1 MTITEFLTARL
12 DEDEAET
19 WVIVPYDCAPG
30 CCAPEGWVGH
40 QCQWCDSMP
49 VYGGTRDAI
58 VEIAQEHAETV
69 HQRSRVLA
77 EVEAKRA
84 IVALHAPKDRRPWGI
99 GNGWQEC
106 VVCFDPSTE
115 AGEYTWET
123 WPCPT
128 LRALVQSYADHPDC
142 DEAWRA

>member
-84 IVALHAPKDRRPWGI
+84 IVALHSASDGR
-99 GNGWQEC
+99 
-106 VVCFDPSTE
+106 DPSCSSIAYPE
-115 AGEYTWET
+115 VAEDCE
-123 WPCPT
+123 T
-128 LRALVQSYADHPDC
+128 LRAMLQPFADHPDC
-142 DEAWRA
+142 DEVWRA

>member
-30 CCAPEGWVGH
+30 CCAPEGWVGR

-77 EVEAKRA
+77 DIAAKRA
-84 IVALHAPKDRRPWGI
+84 ILALHDDELADEVESGDASAHGADLMHRMVI
-99 GNGWQEC
+99 
-106 VVCFDPSTE
+106 S
-115 AGEYTWET
+115 
-123 WPCPT
+123 
-128 LRALVQSYADHPDC
+128 ALAQPYAEHPDY
-142 DEAWRA
+142 DPAWRTA